1 MNVHKQSLHEHR
13 IKPSSRRYEERDP
26 VEERMDTED
35 SVSYTIQSHE
45 MMRTYQLHYHSVEV
59 DP

>member
-35 SVSYTIQSHE
+35 SVSYTIQSHD
-45 MMRTYQLHYHSVEV
+45 MMNIHTSFIIIQ
-59 DP
+59 